1 MFGKLSSI
9 PGLSGEAE
17 RALLQAFNGLVDE
30 VQRLGKAPRVT
41 PLHTGSV
48 LASEGQ
54 IVRIRGGNRVTLPR
68 ARAENQGRTV
78 SVMLETDGAL
88 EMRADG
94 GSLVN
99 GSESFTTETVGLYV
113 WESNGSTGWFC
124 SALGNSEA
132 DRRGDPG
139 EAGEDGAAGAA
150 GGGGVPGRDG
160 DEDWRQA
167 IDPVPQL
174 VEVPGTAGDWIFDGV
189 NDEISAGNVLNV
201 SRTTPVSAFVWYTT
215 SATGAIAFGKQNAAS
230 AAGWRF
236 ACPSSLTDQDLI
248 LSNAGGGQQIQVGAS
263 PRPPADGTE
272 HHFGFTFNGNSNA
285 SGVNLYLDGSVQ
297 AKTTGTN
304 NLTSG
309 VTTNADPFQ
318 VGRRGTTGP
327 FAGRLRHVSV
337 WNREL
342 TAGEVAQVYGGGSPP
357 NLAALSFFADCILW
371 YKIDAS
377 DTTAAGGINDYS
389 ASNFDG
395 SALNGLAPTSTAG
408 VVYRYDRLKP
418 GTALTTSVT
427 GNVATVDRAALT
439 GFAMAA
445 AGSNALTS
453 AEPLVAW
460 SSSPNMTAERVLS
473 DGRGTTI
480 NLATAGLIK
489 VDVLVPPGDAP
500 GAGEAGSDFPPI
512 LPAPPELTTY
522 VNTTLVGRRQ
532 EVDFVQGTGVALT
545 PSVVGGRPTVTI
557 AGTGAS
563 AISSVAVNLGATP
576 LWSGSFDIT
585 GLSGLTLNQPV
596 MVTCGVD
603 TTIPDESEEQLAC
616 SGIATSATTIRVY
629 FESIGGPVAGTRTFY
644 YIR

>member
-41 PLHTGSV
+41 QLQTSSV

-78 SVMLETDGAL
+78 SVMLETDGTL

-99 GSESFTTETVGLYV
+99 GAESFSTETVGLYV

-124 SALGNSEA
+124 SALGSSEA

-150 GGGGVPGRDG
+150 GGGGAPGRDG

-167 IDPVPQL
+167 IDPIPQL
-174 VEVPGTAGDWIFDGV
+174 LELPGTSGDWIFDGV
-189 NDEISAGNVLNV
+189 DDRINFGNVRNFTNLQPFTL
-201 SRTTPVSAFVWYTT
+201 SGWFTT
-215 SATGAIAFGKQNAAS
+215 ATGANDTLWDKQNTGSPFAGYFVEIETGFIRLFLRGTAIGNEIDVRTTAATFADGLEHHVVVSYDGSGS
-230 AAGWRF
+230 ALGVSMTVDGASP
-236 ACPSSLTDQDLI
+236 ALTI
-248 LSNAGGGQQIQVGAS
+248 LSNTLTTSITNTG
-263 PRPPADGTE
+263 
-272 HHFGFTFNGNSNA
+272 
-285 SGVNLYLDGSVQ
+285 NLYIAFPSAGSFDG
-297 AKTTGTN
+297 K
-304 NLTSG
+304 
-309 VTTNADPFQ
+309 
-318 VGRRGTTGP
+318 
-327 FAGRLRHVSV
+327 LRHMAM
-337 WNREL
+337 WNSAL
-342 TAGEVAQVYGGGSPP
+342 SAAQRLEVYGGGSPP
-357 NLAALSFFADCILW
+357 NLLALPTAPSPVKWIKL
-371 YKIDAS
+371 DAS
-377 DTTAAGGINDYS
+377 DATGASGILDYGTDNVRGTAEG
-389 ASNFDG
+389 
-395 SALNGLAPTSTAG
+395 GLAPTSTG
-408 VVYRYDRLKP
+408 SGTVQYGRLRT
-418 GTALTTSVT
+418 GTGLTSAAT
-427 GNVATVDRAALT
+427 GNVATLDRAALT

-445 AGSNALTS
+445 AGSNATSS
-453 AEPLVAW
+453 AEPIVAW
-460 SSSPNMTAERVLS
+460 TPSANMSAERVLS

-480 NLATAGLIK
+480 NLATTGVIK